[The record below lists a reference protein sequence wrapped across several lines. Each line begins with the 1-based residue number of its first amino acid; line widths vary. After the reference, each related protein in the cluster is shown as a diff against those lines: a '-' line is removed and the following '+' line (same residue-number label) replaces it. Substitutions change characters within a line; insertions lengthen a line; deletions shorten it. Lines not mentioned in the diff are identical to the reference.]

1 MSNIFLFQFDY
12 QYSAKL
18 MNLGPTGG
26 IDGKVK
32 DIRIDLEVDI
42 DLNTSLLS
50 LKTFKITNT
59 G

>member
-1 MSNIFLFQFDY
+1 MSFFQFDY

-26 IDGKVK
+26 IDGKVT
-32 DIRIDLEVDI
+32 DIEVLLEVMI
-42 DLNTSLLS
+42 DVQTNNLIT
-50 LKTFKITNT
+50 LKTFKISNA